1 MSKPAFVMR
10 SSLRLTGVSRTPA
23 MLACAAAAALL
34 LAGCDPA
41 YNTRPGGYYGG
52 QSSGGYYGN
61 QPGGGGYDG
70 GNRQCYQGCGYVRDI
85 RQVQLGG
92 NSNNAAIGTV
102 IGAVVGGLLG
112 NQVGKGDGRKAA
124 TVAGAVGGGFAGHAI
139 GSHSGSGDGWQV
151 VVQLQNGQYATVTQ
165 RDPPQV
171 RVGDYAVIRG
181 DQVYRY

>member
-1 MSKPAFVMR
+1 MLKPSFV
-10 SSLRLTGVSRTPA
+10 SLNKATRTPA
-23 MLACAAAAALL
+23 MLACAAATALL

-52 QSSGGYYGN
+52 QPSGGYYGG
-61 QPGGGGYDG
+61 QPNNGYYGGGA
-70 GNRQCYQGCGYVRDI
+70 NQQCYQGCGYVRDI

-92 NSNNAAIGTV
+92 SSNNAAIGTV

-165 RDPPQV
+165 RNPPQV
-171 RVGDYAVIRG
+171 QVGDYAVIRG

>member
-1 MSKPAFVMR
+1 MSKPSCVKLNR
-10 SSLRLTGVSRTPA
+10 SSRTVL
-23 MLACAAAAALL
+23 MLACVTASALL

-52 QSSGGYYGN
+52 QPGGYYGG
-61 QPGGGGYDG
+61 QPSGSYNGGGG
-70 GNRQCYQGCGYVRDI
+70 QCYQGCGYVRDI
-85 RQVQLGG
+85 RQVQLGT

-139 GSHSGSGDGWQV
+139 GSHGGSGEGWQV

-165 RDPPQV
+165 RNPPQV